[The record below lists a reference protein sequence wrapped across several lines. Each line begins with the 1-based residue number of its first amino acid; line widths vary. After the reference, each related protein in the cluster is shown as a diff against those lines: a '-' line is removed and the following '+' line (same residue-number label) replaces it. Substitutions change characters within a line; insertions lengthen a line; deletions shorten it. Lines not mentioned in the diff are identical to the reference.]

1 MMKLSPKTIKSI
13 SLRLANVKTML
24 IANNSNQ
31 IEKIKDELYEIIHEV
46 DEENHRCYTS
56 HEE

>member
-31 IEKIKDELYEIIHEV
+31 MEKIKDELYEIIYEV
-46 DEENHRCYTS
+46 DEENHRCYIS

>member
-1 MMKLSPKTIKSI
+1 MKFSPKTIKSI
-13 SLRLANVKTML
+13 SLKLANVKTML

-31 IEKIKDELYEIIHEV
+31 LGKIKDELYEIIHEV

>member
-1 MMKLSPKTIKSI
+1 MKLSSKTIRSI
-13 SLRLANVKTML
+13 SLRFANVKTML

-31 IEKIKDELYEIIHEV
+31 LGKIKDELYEIIHEV

>member
-1 MMKLSPKTIKSI
+1 MKLSPKTIESI
-13 SLRLANVKTML
+13 SLRLANIKTML

-31 IEKIKDELYEIIHEV
+31 LQKIKEELYEVIHEV

-56 HEE
+56 YEE

>member
-31 IEKIKDELYEIIHEV
+31 MEKIKDELYEIIHEV
-46 DEENHRCYTS
+46 DEENNRCYTS

>member
-31 IEKIKDELYEIIHEV
+31 MEKIKDELYE
-46 DEENHRCYTS
+46 S
-56 HEE
+56 FMKLMKKKS

>member
-1 MMKLSPKTIKSI
+1 MKLSPKTIKSI

-31 IEKIKDELYEIIHEV
+31 IQKIKDELYEIIHEI

>member
-1 MMKLSPKTIKSI
+1 MKLSPKTIKSI

-31 IEKIKDELYEIIHEV
+31 LQKIKDELYEIIHEIY
-46 DEENHRCYTS
+46 EENHICYAN

>member
-1 MMKLSPKTIKSI
+1 MKLSPKTIKSI
-13 SLRLANVKTML
+13 SLKIANVKTIL

-31 IEKIKDELYEIIHEV
+31 LKKIKDELYEIIHEIY
-46 DEENHRCYTS
+46 EENHICYAN

>member
-31 IEKIKDELYEIIHEV
+31 MEKIKDDLYEIIYEV

>member
-1 MMKLSPKTIKSI
+1 MKLSPKTIKSI

-31 IEKIKDELYEIIHEV
+31 LQKIKDELHEIIHEV
-46 DEENHRCYTS
+46 DEENHRCYAS
-56 HEE
+56 LEE

>member
-1 MMKLSPKTIKSI
+1 MKLSPKTIKSI

-31 IEKIKDELYEIIHEV
+31 MEKIKDELYEIIYEF

>member
-1 MMKLSPKTIKSI
+1 MMKLSPKIIKSI

-31 IEKIKDELYEIIHEV
+31 MEKIKDELYEIIYEF

>member
-1 MMKLSPKTIKSI
+1 MKLSPKTIKSI

-31 IEKIKDELYEIIHEV
+31 MEKIKYELYEIIHEV
-46 DEENHRCYTS
+46 DEENHRCYTN